1 MELLFI
7 DPTSEANGVGVEGS
21 MKTYEYS
28 TVKTIRDNAQNLLA
42 PPSVQSIGQDRD
54 NDGQYEQWNITL
66 KIKKPDPNY
75 KLVKADFITAFD
87 YRTN

>member
-7 DPTSEANGVGVEGS
+7 DPNSQTNADQIEGS
-21 MKTYEYS
+21 LKTYEYS

-42 PPSVQSIGQDRD
+42 PPSISSIGQDRD

-66 KIKKPDPNY
+66 KIKKPEPQL
-75 KLVKADFITAFD
+75 KLLKADFITAFD